1 MNKKII
7 EIDKKT
13 LRNYVT
19 IESPTYNPHVSTIIN
34 SSAKDA
40 QATRAKVVGST
51 TELMQR
57 FMNESENLDND
68 SWVKFYTENAPK
80 GGIDAAVEKILLM
93 IEKKKVAI
101 ETIDREVVESWVHDL
116 INVKTYTG
124 HMMEET
130 LMNYVSK
137 KEKAQYQKS
146 SVDEERKGIDGW
158 FTYEN
163 SKLSVQ
169 VKAADRIDHYNTIN
183 EYIKTD
189 IAIWYKIKKGNST
202 KIEITIEKN

>member
-68 SWVKFYTENAPK
+68 S
-80 GGIDAAVEKILLM
+80 
-93 IEKKKVAI
+93 
-101 ETIDREVVESWVHDL
+101 
-116 INVKTYTG
+116 
-124 HMMEET
+124 
-130 LMNYVSK
+130 
-137 KEKAQYQKS
+137 
-146 SVDEERKGIDGW
+146 
-158 FTYEN
+158 
-163 SKLSVQ
+163 
-169 VKAADRIDHYNTIN
+169 
-183 EYIKTD
+183 
-189 IAIWYKIKKGNST
+189 
-202 KIEITIEKN
+202 